1 MTQMYGFKKDLD
13 VSFLVGLEL
22 GQIAI
27 GQYQVQFGFDQ
38 DTRISVELFFRY
50 TSAEGTV
57 EWTQQPQSSK
67 AAAATL
73 NLLGASVVAA
83 TIADAKTLNLEF
95 SNGDRL
101 QLLDVSEQYESLSIT
116 RPGLN
121 LYV

>member
-1 MTQMYGFKKDLD
+1 MYGFKEDLD

-22 GQIAI
+22 GQVAI
-27 GQYQVQFGFDQ
+27 GEYQVQFGFDQ
-38 DTRISVELFFRY
+38 DTPISVELFFRY
-50 TSAEGTV
+50 TSAEGSV

-83 TIADAKTLNLEF
+83 TIVDPKTLELEF

-101 QLLDVSEQYESLSIT
+101 QLLDVSERYESLSIT

>member
-1 MTQMYGFKKDLD
+1 MYGFQDLD
-13 VSFLVGLEL
+13 PSFLVGLILE
-22 GQIAI
+22 QVAI
-27 GQYQVQFGFDQ
+27 GQYQVQFCFDQ
-38 DTRISVELFFRY
+38 NTRISVELFFKY

-57 EWTQQPQSSK
+57 EWTQEPQSNK

-73 NLLGASVVAA
+73 NLLGTSVVAA
-83 TIADAKTLNLEF
+83 SIADIKTLELEF

-101 QLLDVSEQYESLSIT
+101 QLPDVSEQYESLSIT